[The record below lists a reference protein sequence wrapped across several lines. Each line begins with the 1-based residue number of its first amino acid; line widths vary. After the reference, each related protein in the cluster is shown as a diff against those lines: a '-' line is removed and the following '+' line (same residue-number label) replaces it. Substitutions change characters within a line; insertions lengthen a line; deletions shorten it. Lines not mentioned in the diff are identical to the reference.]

1 MILDLV
7 KKFEGCKLTAYKDP
21 ASKNGLPI
29 TIAYGNTMYT
39 DGSKIK
45 LGDIIT
51 QQKADELLQWAID
64 KKTNVIK
71 SMNLHLDSN
80 QFDAIT
86 SFVYNC
92 GIGAFEK
99 STMLKKIK
107 INPNDETIRHEFM
120 RFINVD
126 GVVNKGLIRRRKLE
140 SDLYYS

>member
-71 SMNLHLDSN
+71 SMNLHLDNN

-140 SDLYYS
+140 ADLYFS

>member
-1 MILDLV
+1 MILDLI
-7 KKFEGCKLTAYKDP
+7 KQFEGCKLNAYKDP
-21 ASKNGLPI
+21 GSKNGLPI
-29 TIAYGNTMYT
+29 TIGYGSTMYK

-45 LGDIIT
+45 LGDVIT
-51 QQKADELLQWAID
+51 QQKAEELLQWEID

-71 SMNLHLDSN
+71 SMNLHLDNN

-92 GIGAFEK
+92 GIGAVNS

-120 RFINVD
+120 RFINNNGKVD
-126 GVVNKGLIRRRKLE
+126 KGLINRRKAE
-140 SDLYYS
+140 ADLYFS